1 MDANNVLQT
10 VNYVSDDVLGFR
22 VAATNLPQGDSIDA
36 SSVLSQASN
45 TNCFSSSFFSLDAAA
60 AARLDSTIHARSKYQ
75 TFFAFPLFL

>member
-45 TNCFSSSFFSLDAAA
+45 TNCFSSSFFA
-60 AARLDSTIHARSKYQ
+60 
-75 TFFAFPLFL
+75 

>member
-1 MDANNVLQT
+1 MLQT

-36 SSVLSQASN
+36 SPVLSQASN
-45 TNCFSSSFFSLDAAA
+45 TNCFSSSFFFSLDAVA

-75 TFFAFPLFL
+75 TFFSFPLFL